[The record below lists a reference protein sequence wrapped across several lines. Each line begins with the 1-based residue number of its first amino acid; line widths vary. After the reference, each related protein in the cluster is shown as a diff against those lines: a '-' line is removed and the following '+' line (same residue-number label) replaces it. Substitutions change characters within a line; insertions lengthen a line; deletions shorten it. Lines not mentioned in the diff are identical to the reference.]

1 MAIAVHVLKARLSVF
16 LVVSLLAAAFTVL
29 SMLHQE
35 ARAGERRGF
44 SSAELI
50 DGFHKSVFGLE
61 FGSYRY
67 GQIVKKFT
75 GPVRLRVVNQA
86 AVDRTGAIAGF
97 LGRLRGAIPGL
108 DIRLV
113 HDDSSANFTVYVVN
127 RSAYM
132 ATVRN
137 SVLGTHSGSAPGQC
151 LVRVEPGA
159 KGIRRSTAVIVSD
172 EGEGLFRRCMVEEIL
187 QGLGPMN
194 DSASLKYSVFN
205 DSSTYDQFM
214 PFDRM
219 VVSMLYDRR
228 VRHGMSPG
236 EVDRVLPVVLAG
248 MGAR

>member
-1 MAIAVHVLKARLSVF
+1 
-16 LVVSLLAAAFTVL
+16 
-29 SMLHQE
+29 
-35 ARAGERRGF
+35 
-44 SSAELI
+44 
-50 DGFHKSVFGLE
+50 
-61 FGSYRY
+61 
-67 GQIVKKFT
+67 
-75 GPVRLRVVNQA
+75 
-86 AVDRTGAIAGF
+86 
-97 LGRLRGAIPGL
+97 
-108 DIRLV
+108 
-113 HDDSSANFTVYVVN
+113 
-127 RSAYM
+127 M